1 MSPFSRIGW
10 ILLVFWAALPI
21 SASAQSADDIF
32 NALGRVLRQ
41 IPDAGNQPPP
51 PAQTARQPDRRV
63 VPADPAPQ
71 YQAQQYQAPRYAWAD
86 VLETPQRILNELGYD
101 SGPVDGGYGGRTRR
115 ALIAFQQDEGL
126 PANGEIS
133 DQVLNRLRQSSGRA
147 PGRAAGRAQTA
158 GDPPPEQGGCTQIRF
173 ARGTSAAEITDVAP
187 AEGVL
192 CYSLATLSGQT
203 A

>member
-1 MSPFSRIGW
+1 MSPFIRIGW
-10 ILLVFWAALPI
+10 IMLVFWAASPI
-21 SASAQSADDIF
+21 PASAQSADDFF

-71 YQAQQYQAPRYAWAD
+71 YQAQQYQAPRYARAD

-115 ALIAFQQDEGL
+115 ALIAFSAGRGAARQRKDIGSGSEPAEAIVRAGGWTGANRRRSAAGARGL
-126 PANGEIS
+126 HP
-133 DQVLNRLRQSSGRA
+133 DQVRA
-147 PGRAAGRAQTA
+147 GNQRRRNHRRGPGRGYPVLFA
-158 GDPPPEQGGCTQIRF
+158 GDPERPDRL
-173 ARGTSAAEITDVAP
+173 D
-187 AEGVL
+187 
-192 CYSLATLSGQT
+192 
-203 A
+203 